1 MAFGNEASPQAQNA
15 SPVVPDQFLLYFRIF
30 PLNVR
35 YPVIFT
41 INREA
46 TIIKAVRKNV
56 VIIII
61 VLIAGFALGIGS
73 YYLFLQDYLETRRIQ
88 IPQIRT
94 HINTGDADRDFALVV
109 KTVSPSVV
117 NIATSRRSSSERGF
131 FFNEDLFD
139 FLNEGPPGRRRQQSL
154 GSGVIVSKDGY
165 ILTNYHVIE
174 GGEEIRVTLFDKSSY
189 TGKVIGIDPKTD
201 LAVVKIEAS
210 DLPTMVWNDSDS
222 LQVGQFV
229 LAIGNPY
236 GLSHTVT
243 MGIISA
249 IGRANVGIA
258 DYEDFIQTDAAINPG
273 NSGGP
278 LVNANGEL
286 IGINTAIFS
295 RSGGYQGIGFAV
307 PSNMAKSVFEQ
318 LAKSGKVIRG
328 WIGVTIQD
336 LNSDLAQS
344 FGMKNT
350 NGALVSDILNGSP
363 AEKAGL
369 RRGDVIISFDGKDI
383 HNVSILRNMVARSS
397 INSQVKVRAFRNKNI
412 KEFNVTIVE
421 LPKEYSEIT
430 FEPVE
435 DQTNQEALGG
445 ITVIQLN
452 RDFARQLGLDIE
464 EKGVVIV
471 NVERGSPADD
481 AGLKRGDVIQEID
494 GKPVTTLRDFNKAAD
509 TILENETIVLFVNRN
524 GRKFY
529 IPLKSS

>member
-1 MAFGNEASPQAQNA
+1 M
-15 SPVVPDQFLLYFRIF
+15 
-30 PLNVR
+30 
-35 YPVIFT
+35 
-41 INREA
+41 
-46 TIIKAVRKNV
+46 RKNV
-56 VIIII
+56 IIAILVLVI
-61 VLIAGFALGIGS
+61 GFFLGIGS
-73 YYLFLQDYLETRRIQ
+73 YYFFLKDYLETRRVQVPFARARID
-88 IPQIRT
+88 T
-94 HINTGDADRDFALVV
+94 KDVDNDFAAVV
-109 KTVSPSVV
+109 KSVSPSVV
-117 NIATSRRSSSERGF
+117 NIATSRHSPSDKGF
-131 FFNEDLFD
+131 FFNDDLFD

-154 GSGVIVSKDGY
+154 GSGVIVSRDGY

-174 GGEEIRVTLFDKSSY
+174 GGEEIKVTLFDKSSY

-201 LAVVKIEAS
+201 LAVVKIDAS
-210 DLPTMVWNDSDS
+210 GLPLAIWTDSDS
-222 LQVGQFV
+222 LQVGEFV

-278 LVNANGEL
+278 LVNIRGEL

-318 LAKSGKVIRG
+318 LVKSGKVIRG

-336 LNSDLAQS
+336 LNSDLATS

-350 NGALVSDILNGSP
+350 NGALISDILIGSP

-369 RRGDVIISFDGKDI
+369 RRGDVIISFGGKEI
-383 HNVSILRNMVARSS
+383 QNVSILRNMVARST
-397 INSQVKVRAFRNKNI
+397 INSQVKVRVFRNRNI
-412 KEFNVTIVE
+412 KEFNVSIVE
-421 LPKEYSEIT
+421 LPKEYRELPN
-430 FEPVE
+430 EPAE
-435 DQTNQEALGG
+435 EQANQEALGG

-452 RDFARQLGLDIE
+452 RDFARQLGLDTDE
-464 EKGVVIV
+464 RGVVIV
-471 NVERGSPADD
+471 NVEQGSPADEV
-481 AGLKRGDVIQEID
+481 GLRRGDVIQEID
-494 GKPVTTLRDFNKAAD
+494 GRPINSLEDFNKAAD
-509 TILENETIVLFVNRN
+509 AIQKNTTIVLFVNRN

-529 IPLKSS
+529 IPLKSY

>member
-1 MAFGNEASPQAQNA
+1 
-15 SPVVPDQFLLYFRIF
+15 
-30 PLNVR
+30 
-35 YPVIFT
+35 
-41 INREA
+41 
-46 TIIKAVRKNV
+46 VRKNLIIAILV
-56 VIIII
+56 LVI
-61 VLIAGFALGIGS
+61 GFFLGIGS
-73 YYLFLQDYLETRRIQ
+73 YYFFLKDYLETRRVQVPFVRARID
-88 IPQIRT
+88 T
-94 HINTGDADRDFALVV
+94 KDVDNDFAAVV
-109 KTVSPSVV
+109 KSVSPSVV
-117 NIATSRRSSSERGF
+117 NIATSRHTPSDKGF
-131 FFNEDLFD
+131 FFNDDLFD

-154 GSGVIVSKDGY
+154 GSGVIVSRDGY

-174 GGEEIRVTLFDKSSY
+174 GGEEIKVTLFDKSSY

-201 LAVVKIEAS
+201 LAVVKIDAS
-210 DLPTMVWNDSDS
+210 ALPLAIWTDSDS
-222 LQVGQFV
+222 LQVGEFV

-278 LVNANGEL
+278 LVNIRGEL

-318 LAKSGKVIRG
+318 LVKSGKVIRG

-336 LNSDLAQS
+336 LNSDLATS

-350 NGALVSDILNGSP
+350 NGALISDILIGSP

-369 RRGDVIISFDGKDI
+369 RRGDVIISFGGKKI
-383 HNVSILRNMVARSS
+383 QNVSVLRNMVARST
-397 INSQVKVRAFRNKNI
+397 INSQVKVRVFRNRNI
-412 KEFNVTIVE
+412 KEFNVSIVE
-421 LPKEYSEIT
+421 LPKEYRELPT
-430 FEPVE
+430 EPAE
-435 DQTNQEALGG
+435 EQANQEALGG

-452 RDFARQLGLDIE
+452 RDFARQLGLDTDE
-464 EKGVVIV
+464 RGVVIV
-471 NVERGSPADD
+471 NVEQGSPADEV
-481 AGLKRGDVIQEID
+481 GLRRGDVIQEID
-494 GKPVTTLRDFNKAAD
+494 GRPINSLEDFNKAAD
-509 TILENETIVLFVNRN
+509 AIQKNSTIVLFVNRN

-529 IPLKSS
+529 IPLKSY